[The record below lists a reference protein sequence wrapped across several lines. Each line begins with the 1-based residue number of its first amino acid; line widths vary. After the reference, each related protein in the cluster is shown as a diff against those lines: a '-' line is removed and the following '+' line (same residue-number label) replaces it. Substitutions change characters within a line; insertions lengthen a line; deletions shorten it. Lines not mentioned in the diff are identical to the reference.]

1 MFYTHAILTKRGPLA
16 RLWLAAHWDKKL
28 TKAQIFETDIR
39 LSCESILEPCLKLA
53 LRTKGHLLLGVVRIY
68 SRKTKYLL
76 ADCNEAFIKIKMA
89 FRPGIVGMEGTNNH
103 INQDSD
109 TREVSIAAITLP
121 ENFHDFD
128 LIDLNIDYIDDPSR
142 FHIHQARAEEI
153 TLKEDFIS
161 VSMPVD
167 DDFGDTNGLDEPEFF
182 RKLQPSLH
190 FIGQNSNIDLDNT
203 NIRKDQS
210 IARPFNDDPFAL
222 DGFGDLAAPASVIG
236 IGGDNSNLSNDKD
249 QYDHVMS
256 PFHQDE
262 NVPELPVLHDH
273 EAPIREQD
281 QADDYNRMDI
291 DAANQDLQ
299 VAAGIDDTTLVSN
312 VSDEFILPPIST
324 TAQTPAARQAIK
336 RKRKLVIDEV
346 KEIDSTSMKTQLSD
360 TTDIVG
366 VLELAPPTRRL
377 MHLKETGGIEKLF
390 SFSATSIYS
399 KTLQQ
404 LITRNMVTKPLDQ
417 MAPDNYQIQHD
428 LAMEELERE
437 KDDTSIEHMRA
448 THHHYLEVLGHDP
461 SSYNSPN
468 RSKKRSLSPNNEL
481 NNDKRQRLDGILPD
495 DSLIFPP
502 MTTSIDNLIDV
513 IPAPLSPTRKS
524 GRKVHELNQ
533 APLSPSRTPT
543 NTRRKKGMGHLT
555 KENHEEQEDDDDEH
569 GQTTTAQE
577 DFESGKKLN
586 RRAKIMLNAFE
597 RAFDSAD
604 ALSFHD
610 HLSSGNPNYHT
621 RKLTAQKF
629 YTLLVL
635 KKLQVVDVEQNQ
647 AFEDITVTPGV
658 NFHQYITSGGR

>member
-89 FRPGIVGMEGTNNH
+89 FRPGMVGMEGSSAHHTG
-103 INQDSD
+103 QDPD

-128 LIDLNIDYIDDPSR
+128 LIDLNIDYTDDPSR
-142 FHIHQARAEEI
+142 FQMHQARAEEI
-153 TLKEDFIS
+153 TLKEDFVS
-161 VSMPVD
+161 VPMPLD
-167 DDFGDTNGLDEPEFF
+167 DDFGDANGLDEPEFF
-182 RKLQPSLH
+182 RKLQPSLQLNE
-190 FIGQNSNIDLDNT
+190 QNSSLDVDT
-203 NIRKDQS
+203 TILRKEQS
-210 IARPFNDDPFAL
+210 ISRPLGDDPFAL
-222 DGFGDLAAPASVIG
+222 DGFGDFNAPASVIG
-236 IGGDNSNLSNDKD
+236 IGGDHSDLAHDKD
-249 QYDHVMS
+249 RYDHVMS
-256 PFHQDE
+256 PFHQDDNGPDIPMLDDHQALRNDE
-262 NVPELPVLHDH
+262 NHDKQMETEIGH
-273 EAPIREQD
+273 IPGA
-281 QADDYNRMDI
+281 
-291 DAANQDLQ
+291 
-299 VAAGIDDTTLVSN
+299 DDTTILSN
-312 VSDEFILPPIST
+312 VSDEFVLPPIST
-324 TAQTPAARQAIK
+324 TEQTSIVRQAVK
-336 RKRKLVIDEV
+336 RKRKLVIDDA
-346 KEIDSTSMKTQLSD
+346 KEIDSSSMKTQLSD

-390 SFSATSIYS
+390 SLSTTSIFS

-404 LITRNMVTKPLDQ
+404 LYTRNMVTKPLEQ
-417 MAPDNYQIQHD
+417 MPPDNYQIQHD
-428 LAMEELERE
+428 LAMEQLERDR
-437 KDDTSIEHMRA
+437 DDSSTDQMRA
-448 THHHYLEVLGHDP
+448 THHHYLEVLGYDP
-461 SSYNSPN
+461 SFVGAGISPN
-468 RSKKRSLSPNNEL
+468 RTKKRGLSPT
-481 NNDKRQRLDGILPD
+481 DDDHFSKHQRS
-495 DSLIFPP
+495 DSLFFPP
-502 MTTSIDNLIDV
+502 MTTSMDNLMDV
-513 IPAPLSPTRKS
+513 IPGPMSPTRKS

-533 APLSPSRTPT
+533 MPTSPSRASG
-543 NTRRKKGMGHLT
+543 NIRRKKGMGHLT
-555 KENHEEQEDDDDEH
+555 KENQEEHDDEEDEH

-635 KKLQVVDVEQNQ
+635 KKLQAVDVEQTE
-647 AFEDITVTPGV
+647 AFGDIAITPGAH
-658 NFHQYITSGGR
+658 FHQHISSGGR

>member
-89 FRPGIVGMEGTNNH
+89 FRPGMVGIEGANTHHVNP
-103 INQDSD
+103 DSD

-142 FHIHQARAEEI
+142 FQMHQARAEEI

-161 VSMPVD
+161 VPMPMD
-167 DDFGDTNGLDEPEFF
+167 DDFGDANGLDEPEFF

-190 FIGQNSNIDLDNT
+190 FNAQNSNMDLDNT
-203 NIRKDQS
+203 NIRKEQS
-210 IARPFNDDPFAL
+210 IARPFGDDPFAL
-222 DGFGDLAAPASVIG
+222 DGFGDFAAPASVIG
-236 IGGDNSNLSNDKD
+236 IGGDNSNLSNAKD
-249 QYDHVMS
+249 HYDHVMS
-256 PFHQDE
+256 PFHQDDNE
-262 NVPELPVLHDH
+262 PAIPTLDDH
-273 EAPIREQD
+273 AAPANAKNRDNDE
-281 QADDYNRMDI
+281 NRMDI
-291 DAANQDLQ
+291 EDGNQGLQ
-299 VAAGIDDTTLVSN
+299 HIPGVDDTTLLSN
-312 VSDEFILPPIST
+312 VSDEFVLPPILT
-324 TAQTPAARQAIK
+324 TGQTPAAARQAAK
-336 RKRKLVIDEV
+336 RKRKLVVDEV
-346 KEIDSTSMKTQLSD
+346 KEIDSTAMKTQLSD

-390 SFSATSIYS
+390 SLSATSMFS

-404 LITRNMVTKPLDQ
+404 LFTRNMITKALDQ
-417 MAPDNYQIQHD
+417 MPPDNYQIQHD
-428 LAMEELERE
+428 LAMEQLERDR
-437 KDDTSIEHMRA
+437 DDSSIEQMRA
-448 THHHYLEVLGHDP
+448 SHHHYLEVLGN
-461 SSYNSPN
+461 NSPN
-468 RSKKRSLSPNNEL
+468 RSRKRGLSPGHESNM
-481 NNDKRQRLDGILPD
+481 DKRQRIDSFLPG
-495 DSLIFPP
+495 DSLFFPP
-502 MTTSIDNLIDV
+502 MTTSMDNLMDV
-513 IPAPLSPTRKS
+513 MPAPMSPTRKS

-533 APLSPSRTPT
+533 LPPSPSRTPGSV
-543 NTRRKKGMGHLT
+543 RRKKGMGHLS
-555 KENHEEQEDDDDEH
+555 KENHDEQDDDDEEH
-569 GQTTTAQE
+569 GQITTTAQE

-597 RAFDSAD
+597 RSFDSAD

-635 KKLQVVDVEQNQ
+635 KKLQAVDVEQSE
-647 AFEDITVTPGV
+647 AFGDVTVTPGV

>member
-89 FRPGIVGMEGTNNH
+89 FRPGIVGMDGTNNH
-103 INQDSD
+103 HTNQDSD

-142 FHIHQARAEEI
+142 FQIHQARAEEI

-161 VSMPVD
+161 VPMPLD
-167 DDFGDTNGLDEPEFF
+167 DDFGDANGLDEPEFF
-182 RKLQPSLH
+182 RKFQPSLH
-190 FIGQNSNIDLDNT
+190 YNAQNSNMELDST
-203 NIRKDQS
+203 NIRKEQS
-210 IARPFNDDPFAL
+210 IARPFGDDPFAL
-222 DGFGDLAAPASVIG
+222 DGFGDFAAPASVIG
-236 IGGDNSNLSNDKD
+236 IGGDNSNLSNPKD
-249 QYDHVMS
+249 HYDHVMS
-256 PFHQDE
+256 PFHEGD
-262 NVPELPVLHDH
+262 NDPALPTLDDH
-273 EAPIREQD
+273 EAPAGD
-281 QADDYNRMDI
+281 QNEAAENNRMDV
-291 DAANQDLQ
+291 DDTNQGLRHIPG
-299 VAAGIDDTTLVSN
+299 ADDTTLLSN
-312 VSDEFILPPIST
+312 VSDEFVLPPIST
-324 TAQTPAARQAIK
+324 TAQTPAARQAAK
-336 RKRKLVIDEV
+336 RKRKLIVDEV
-346 KEIDSTSMKTQLSD
+346 KEIDSGAMKTQLSD

-390 SFSATSIYS
+390 SLSATSMYS

-404 LITRNMVTKPLDQ
+404 LITRNMITKALDQ
-417 MAPDNYQIQHD
+417 MSPDNYQIQHD
-428 LAMEELERE
+428 LAMEQLERD
-437 KDDTSIEHMRA
+437 KDDSSIDQMRA
-448 THHHYLEVLGHDP
+448 THHHYLEVLGHD
-461 SSYNSPN
+461 SANH
-468 RSKKRSLSPNNEL
+468 SKKRSLSPGEESNI
-481 NNDKRQRLDGILPD
+481 DKRQRIDSFLPG
-495 DSLIFPP
+495 DSLFFPP
-502 MTTSIDNLIDV
+502 MTTSMDNLIDV
-513 IPAPLSPTRKS
+513 IPAPMSPTRKS

-533 APLSPSRTPT
+533 LPPSPSRTPS

-555 KENHEEQEDDDDEH
+555 KENQEEQDEDDEEH
-569 GQTTTAQE
+569 GQATTAQE

-597 RAFDSAD
+597 RAFDSSD

-635 KKLQVVDVEQNQ
+635 KKLQAVDVEQTE
-647 AFEDITVTPGV
+647 AFEDINVTPGV

>member
-89 FRPGIVGMEGTNNH
+89 FRPGIVGIDGSNNH
-103 INQDSD
+103 HAGQDSD

-142 FHIHQARAEEI
+142 FQIHQARAEEI

-161 VSMPVD
+161 VPMPLD
-167 DDFGDTNGLDEPEFF
+167 DDFGDANGLDEPEFF

-190 FIGQNSNIDLDNT
+190 FNAQNSNLDIDNT
-203 NIRKDQS
+203 IIRKEQS
-210 IARPFNDDPFAL
+210 MSRPLGDDPFAL
-222 DGFGDLAAPASVIG
+222 DGFGDFAAPASVIG
-236 IGGDNSNLSNDKD
+236 IGGDNSNLSNERD

-262 NVPELPVLHDH
+262 NAPGLPSLDDH
-273 EAPIREQD
+273 QAPAND
-281 QADDYNRMDI
+281 Q
-291 DAANQDLQ
+291 NQDNNMDMDPAHIPG
-299 VAAGIDDTTLVSN
+299 VDDTTLLSN
-312 VSDEFILPPIST
+312 VSDEFVLPPIST
-324 TAQTPAARQAIK
+324 AAQTSTVRQAVR
-336 RKRKLVIDEV
+336 RKRKLVIDET
-346 KEIDSTSMKTQLSD
+346 KEIDSGAMKTQLSD

-390 SFSATSIYS
+390 SLSATSIYA

-404 LITRNMVTKPLDQ
+404 LITRNMITKSLDQ

-428 LAMEELERE
+428 LAMEQLERE
-437 KDDTSIEHMRA
+437 RDESSIDQMRA

-461 SSYNSPN
+461 SFMGAGGLSPN
-468 RSKKRSLSPNNEL
+468 RSKKRGLSPHDDDNL
-481 NNDKRQRLDGILPD
+481 IKHQRSDALL
-495 DSLIFPP
+495 FPP
-502 MTTSIDNLIDV
+502 MTTSMDNLMDV
-513 IPAPLSPTRKS
+513 IPGPMSPTRKS

-533 APLSPSRTPT
+533 LPPSPSRTPG
-543 NTRRKKGMGHLT
+543 NMRRKKGMGHLT
-555 KENHEEQEDDDDEH
+555 KENQEEQDDEEEEH
-569 GQTTTAQE
+569 GQTTTTAQE

-586 RRAKIMLNAFE
+586 RRGKIMLNAFE

-635 KKLQVVDVEQNQ
+635 KKLQAVDVEQTE
-647 AFEDITVTPGV
+647 AFGDVMITPGV
-658 NFHQYITSGGR
+658 HFHQYMTSGGR